1 MTKDFVETVR
11 NAGDI
16 VRLISDYVLLKPGG
30 SRLKGLCPFHQEKT
44 PSFSVDPDQQL
55 FYCFG
60 CHAGGDVFKFVMLYE
75 KVGFREATEL
85 LARRW
90 GVPTPT
96 GRSTDADPRQRVLE
110 LNEVAEAF
118 YRSTLLDPERGRP
131 ARSYLD
137 RRGITP
143 ETATRL
149 SMGFAPDSWEALREH
164 LVAKRVKPPEM
175 VAAGLLQ
182 PAKDPSRRPYDRFR
196 DRLIFPIRD
205 ATGRTVA
212 FGGRLLA
219 EGEPKYLNS
228 PETAAYVK
236 GDHLYGL
243 DLSREAIRKAGFA
256 IVVEGY
262 LDLAAIAQA
271 GFQNVVA
278 SLGTAFTP
286 AQAQLLCRFT
296 ERVVVS
302 YDGDPAGMS
311 AAARSLDLLLERG
324 LTVRVAELPE
334 GLDPDDFLRKEGA
347 PAYSRLVEQAPG
359 YLDFLIHRESRSRD
373 LSRIEEKVAA
383 LNAILPHIA
392 KLRSPIDRASWAG
405 VLADVLRIDD
415 DLVLQ
420 ELRSSLRSAKAG
432 IRQRPESAEP
442 PREAEARLVSLLLG
456 LEQGRQRLRLQLQ
469 PGDLEGT
476 RVARIVGGILRLE
489 DEGGRVDYTNVL
501 GSLESDAD
509 RDLLMRIAFRD
520 EAEGRAEEVDDC
532 LQALR
537 RRRLKSEGRDLQR
550 AIEQTDPAGV
560 DDLLIQKMALARRID
575 SLS

>member
-16 VRLISDYVLLKPGG
+16 VRLISDYVPLKPGG

-44 PSFSVDPDQQL
+44 PSFSVDPNHQL

-60 CHAGGDVFKFVMLYE
+60 CHAGGDAFKFVMLYE

-90 GVPTPT
+90 GVSIPTD
-96 GRSTDADPRQRVLE
+96 RRAEADPRQRVLDV
-110 LNEVAEAF
+110 NEVAEAF
-118 YRSTLLDPERGRP
+118 YRSTLLDPDRGRP
-131 ARSYLD
+131 ARAYLEY
-137 RRGITP
+137 RGIIA

-164 LVAKRVKPPEM
+164 LVGKRVKPQEM

-182 PAKDPSRRPYDRFR
+182 PAKDPSRKPYDRFR

-205 ATGRTVA
+205 VTGRTVA

-219 EGEPKYLNS
+219 HGEPKYLNS

-236 GDHLYGL
+236 GDQLYGL
-243 DLSREAIRKAGFA
+243 DLAREAIRKEGFA

-262 LDLAAIAQA
+262 LDLAAMMQA

-286 AQAQLLCRFT
+286 AQAQLLRRFT

-302 YDGDPAGMS
+302 YDGDAAGTS

-324 LTVRVAELPE
+324 LQVRVAELPE

-347 PAYSRLVEQAPG
+347 TAYGRLVEQAPG
-359 YLDFLIHRESRSRD
+359 YLDFLIHHESRTRD

-383 LNAILPHIA
+383 VNAILPHIA
-392 KLRSPIDRASWAG
+392 KLRSPIERASWGG
-405 VLADVLRIDD
+405 VLADVLRIEDG
-415 DLVLQ
+415 LVLQ
-420 ELRSSLRSAKAG
+420 ELRSSLRSAKVG
-432 IRQRPESAEP
+432 IRQRPEAAEP
-442 PREAEARLVSLLLG
+442 PREAEARLVSLLLD
-456 LEQGRQRLRLQLQ
+456 LEQGRKRLRLQLQ
-469 PGDLEGT
+469 PDDLEGT
-476 RVARIVGGILRLE
+476 RVAGIVRSILRLE
-489 DEGGRVDYTNVL
+489 NEGGSVDYTTL
-501 GSLESDAD
+501 FASLESDSD
-509 RDLLMRIAFRD
+509 RDLLMRIAFR
-520 EAEGRAEEVDDC
+520 EQAEGRVEEVDDC
-532 LQALR
+532 LEAFR
-537 RRRLKSEGRDLQR
+537 RRRLKSDGQDVQR
-550 AIEQTDPAGV
+550 AIEQTDPTGV
-560 DDLLIQKMALARRID
+560 DELLIRKMELARQID
-575 SLS
+575 ALS